1 LTPASVDSLPLRTR
15 TPLAWGHL
23 ALADPVA
30 LLNDHA
36 FLEMK
41 AAQNAMDLMTRWPNT
56 WVPGWVEALTSVARD
71 EAAHLAQVTRVL
83 IKRGGRL
90 VRSHKAA
97 YPRALRACVRN
108 GGGEELLDRLCVS
121 ALIEARSCERFAVLA
136 AAAAEQEPDLA
147 RFYHALFASE
157 MGHYKIFLKLA
168 NKIAAPDVVAST
180 WSQWL
185 DTEAEILAAQK
196 PGSLIHSG
204 I

>member
-1 LTPASVDSLPLRTR
+1 
-15 TPLAWGHL
+15 
-23 ALADPVA
+23 
-30 LLNDHA
+30 
-36 FLEMK
+36 MK

-56 WVPGWVEALTSVARD
+56 WLPGWVEAMTSVARD

-97 YPRALRACVRN
+97 YPRDLRARVRN
-108 GGGEELLDRLCVS
+108 GGSDELLDRLCVS

-136 AAAAEQEPDLA
+136 EAAAENEPDLA
-147 RFYHALFASE
+147 KFYHALFASE

-168 NKIAAPDVVAST
+168 NKISPPDVVAQR
-180 WSQWL
+180 WAEWL
-185 DTEAEILAAQK
+185 DAEAEILAAQK

-204 I
+204 V

>member
-1 LTPASVDSLPLRTR
+1 VLEKLDQLPLRSR
-15 TPLAWGHL
+15 TPLTWAHS
-23 ALADPVA
+23 ALADPVG

-41 AAQNAMDLMTRWPNT
+41 AAHNAMDLMTRWPNT
-56 WVPGWVEALTSVARD
+56 WLPGWVEALTSVARD

-97 YPRALRACVRN
+97 YPRELRARVRN
-108 GGGEELLDRLCVS
+108 GGSEELLDRLCVS

-136 AAAAEQEPDLA
+136 AAAAQKEPDLA
-147 RFYHALFASE
+147 KFYHALFASE
-157 MGHYKIFLKLA
+157 MSHYKIFLKLA
-168 NKIAAPDVVAST
+168 NKIAQPEVVAAT

-185 DTEAEILAAQK
+185 DTEAKILAAQK

-204 I
+204 L

>member
-1 LTPASVDSLPLRTR
+1 
-15 TPLAWGHL
+15 
-23 ALADPVA
+23 
-30 LLNDHA
+30 
-36 FLEMK
+36 MK

-56 WVPGWVEALTSVARD
+56 WLPGWVEAMTSVARD
-71 EAAHLAQVTRVL
+71 ETAHLAQVTRVL

-97 YPRALRACVRN
+97 YPRDLRARVRN
-108 GGGEELLDRLCVS
+108 GGSDELLDRLCVS

-136 AAAAEQEPDLA
+136 KAAAENEPDLA

-168 NKIAAPDVVAST
+168 NKIAPPDVVALR
-180 WSQWL
+180 WSEWL

-204 I
+204 V

>member
-1 LTPASVDSLPLRTR
+1 MASVSVDSLPLRSR
-15 TPLAWGHL
+15 TPLSWAHT
-23 ALADPVA
+23 ALADPIA

-56 WVPGWVEALTSVARD
+56 WLPGWVEAMTSVARD

-97 YPRALRACVRN
+97 YPRDLRARVRN
-108 GGGEELLDRLCVS
+108 GGSDELLDRLCVS

-136 AAAAEQEPDLA
+136 EAAAENEPELA
-147 RFYHALFASE
+147 KFYHALFASE

-168 NKIAAPDVVAST
+168 NKIAAPEIVARR
-180 WSQWL
+180 WSEWL
-185 DTEAEILAAQK
+185 DLEAEILAAQK

-204 I
+204 V

>member
-1 LTPASVDSLPLRTR
+1 MASVTVDSLPLRSR
-15 TPLAWGHL
+15 TPLSWAHA
-23 ALADPVA
+23 ALADPIA

-56 WVPGWVEALTSVARD
+56 WLPGWVEAMTSVARD

-97 YPRALRACVRN
+97 YPRDLRARVRN
-108 GGGEELLDRLCVS
+108 GGSDELLDRLCVS

-136 AAAAEQEPDLA
+136 EAAAENEPDLA
-147 RFYHALFASE
+147 KFYHALFASE

-168 NKIAAPDVVAST
+168 NKIAPPDVVAQR
-180 WSQWL
+180 WSEWL

-196 PGSLIHSG
+196 PGCLIHSG
-204 I
+204 L